1 MDYQNILLQINNEL
15 TFSTPTGQVA
25 SYIPELA
32 KVAPDQFGMHLCSLE
47 NGNYFIGDNEK
58 KFSIQSISKVLSLTL
73 AYLFE
78 GDKIWRRVD
87 VEPSGNPFN
96 SLIQL
101 EQENGIPR
109 NPLINAGALVVCDIL
124 IDHLKNPKTD
134 YLDFIRKVAGN
145 PYIDYNYKVAASEAQ
160 TGHRNAALINFM
172 KSFGNIKNN
181 IKTIL
186 DFYFHTCAIEMSCQE
201 LAKTFLIFAN
211 GGALLSNN
219 QSIISNRQAKRI
231 NAIMQTCGFYDE
243 AGEFAFRVG
252 LPGKSGVGGGIV
264 AVHPGFYSVA
274 VWSPPLNKKGNS
286 VLGMQ
291 ALETLTTL
299 TGLSIF

>member
-1 MDYQNILLQINNEL
+1 MDYQKILHQINHEL

-32 KVAPDQFGMHLCSLE
+32 KVAPDKFGMHLCSLK
-47 NGNYFIGDNEK
+47 NGNYFIGNNTE

-78 GDKIWRRVD
+78 GDRIWKRVD

-109 NPLINAGALVVCDIL
+109 NPLINAGALVICDIL
-124 IDHLKNPKTD
+124 IDYLKDPKKD
-134 YLDFIRKVAGN
+134 YLDFIRKISGN
-145 PYIDYNYKVAASEAQ
+145 SKIEYNYKVAASEAQ
-160 TGHRNAALINFM
+160 FGHRNAALINFM
-172 KSFGNIKNN
+172 KSFGNINNN

-201 LAKTFLIFAN
+201 LAKTFLIYAN
-211 GGALLSNN
+211 GGSLLASNKR
-219 QSIISNRQAKRI
+219 IISSRQAKRI

-264 AVHPGFYSVA
+264 AVHPGYYSVV

-286 VLGMQ
+286 VFGMQ
-291 ALETLTTL
+291 ALESLTTL